1 MREIQTL
8 TNPGAFSTYLRQSY
22 DLSWHGC
29 KELKEAELAGEPR
42 DERIPRP
49 AAGRSPRLAAETS
62 GKLRQVLQDI
72 VRTIVNYW
80 Y

>member
-22 DLSWHGC
+22 DPSWHGC

-42 DERIPRP
+42 DERIPLP

-62 GKLRQVLQDI
+62 GSSGRCCRISYEL
-72 VRTIVNYW
+72 
-80 Y
+80 